1 MKIQKSYLAVLIIIA
16 VSFIEAIYLYPMM
29 PDVMAG
35 HWDYRGEVD
44 GNISKFWGLFLM
56 PIISVLFILLL
67 LIIPKIDPLK
77 ENIKKFRKYFDRFVV
92 LITLFI
98 FYIYT
103 LSILWNIGVYFNM
116 AIFMAPAVGI
126 IFYYA
131 GALTEKS
138 ERNWFIGIRTPW
150 TISSEKVWEKTN
162 KLGGKLFK
170 IAAVLAVLS
179 VFTSEYAIFFTII
192 PVTLFSLYTVV
203 YSYLE
208 YKKEK

>member
-1 MKIQKSYLAVLIIIA
+1 MKIQKSYLAVLIIIIA
-16 VSFIEAIYLYPMM
+16 SFIEAIYLYPAM

-44 GNISKFWGLFLM
+44 GNIPKFWGLFLM
-56 PIISVLFILLL
+56 PILSVLFLLLL

-92 LITLFI
+92 LITLFL
-98 FYIYT
+98 FYVYT
-103 LSILWNIGVYFNM
+103 LSILWNIGAYFNM
-116 AIFMAPAVGI
+116 AMFMAPAIGI
-126 IFYYA
+126 IFYYV
-131 GALTEKS
+131 GVLTEKS

-150 TISSEKVWEKTN
+150 TISSDKIWKKTN

-170 IAAVLAVLS
+170 IAGVLAVLS
-179 VFTSEYAIFFTII
+179 IFIPEYAIFITTI
-192 PVTLFSLYTVV
+192 PVILLAFYTIV